1 METIQTAGVVP
12 HYKETI
18 LTKDG
23 LKIHKDFC
31 GAEDEIPADIR
42 CDYLDKKELELAFI
56 QECKGKKTCKL
67 NLM

>member
-23 LKIHKDFC
+23 VKIHKDFC
-31 GAEDEIPADIR
+31 GAEDKIPADKM
-42 CDYLDKKELELAFI
+42 CNYLDKKELELAFI
-56 QECKGKKTCKL
+56 
-67 NLM
+67 